1 MRRRKKE
8 TKKKK
13 RRRSRVSLNPDR
25 KGMDGGLVVVVV
37 VVVGC
42 LPFRTEDEK
51 GHGVTVEA
59 RMKIVWT
66 GWREWGGQKKNTK

>member
-1 MRRRKKE
+1 
-8 TKKKK
+8 
-13 RRRSRVSLNPDR
+13 
-25 KGMDGGLVVVVV
+25 MDGGLVVVVV

>member
-1 MRRRKKE
+1 MGRRKKE
-8 TKKKK
+8 TKKK
-13 RRRSRVSLNPDR
+13 RRSRVSLNPDR